1 VGFDVDESLGG
12 KLADD
17 GLEAVPSLGLLV
29 ASGRS
34 SAVRGMSR
42 GRTLEQA
49 LLSAESKTVQGDC
62 LRSTSGSRHA
72 H

>member
-29 ASGRS
+29 MADGIDLPVS
-34 SAVRGMSR
+34 
-42 GRTLEQA
+42 
-49 LLSAESKTVQGDC
+49 ES
-62 LRSTSGSRHA
+62 
-72 H
+72 

>member
-17 GLEAVPSLGLLV
+17 GLEAVPSLELLV

-49 LLSAESKTVQGDC
+49 LTDAADGAAQGQGATFC
-62 LRSTSGSRHA
+62 
-72 H
+72 

>member
-17 GLEAVPSLGLLV
+17 GLDAVPSLELLV

-34 SAVRGMSR
+34 SAVRR
-42 GRTLEQA
+42 R
-49 LLSAESKTVQGDC
+49 
-62 LRSTSGSRHA
+62 
-72 H
+72 